1 MDAIALRRNKTDK
14 KPDGTPLV
22 ELPTKTVL
30 VREVEMT
37 EEERFCYDIFHEKAR
52 DIVARF
58 DRKGELLRNYACVFA
73 LMMRM
78 RQLCCHREL
87 IKFKWEDL
95 LKDREGMRRQL
106 EEHVNAVGGDGGAD
120 GATKT
125 ATAATEQEKQLVAQL
140 RQMIKDGVTDDCSVC
155 LDNLKSPVITPCAHV
170 FCKTCIETVLDTVNP
185 ASCPLCRRTP
195 ISKNQ
200 LLEAGHQEDAEVE
213 NNTLADMKDIM
224 VTVSSTK
231 VNAALKEIMRIAR
244 DRPGDKIIVVS
255 QFTSFLNILQPLLD
269 ENQFQYTRLDGSMS
283 CDLRNEVV
291 EYFRTSGKGS
301 PKVRI
306 ELIRRFSF
314 ITLMAPGFALEPHG
328 RRGRSEPDSS
338 EPLAPT

>member
-37 EEERFCYDIFHEKAR
+37 EEERFCYDIFHERAR

-73 LMMRM
+73 LMMRL

-87 IKFKWEDL
+87 IKFKWEEL

-106 EEHVNAVGGDGGAD
+106 EEHVNAAGGDGGA
-120 GATKT
+120 AKT

-185 ASCPLCRRTP
+185 ASCPLQGSLKVP
-195 ISKNQ
+195 KMDFFIK
-200 LLEAGHQEDAEVE
+200 LIFEV
-213 NNTLADMKDIM
+213 
-224 VTVSSTK
+224 
-231 VNAALKEIMRIAR
+231 
-244 DRPGDKIIVVS
+244 
-255 QFTSFLNILQPLLD
+255 
-269 ENQFQYTRLDGSMS
+269 
-283 CDLRNEVV
+283 
-291 EYFRTSGKGS
+291 
-301 PKVRI
+301 
-306 ELIRRFSF
+306 
-314 ITLMAPGFALEPHG
+314 
-328 RRGRSEPDSS
+328 
-338 EPLAPT
+338 